1 MTTSTPKTK
10 DMNAKLRN
18 SQFRMVSLKLS
29 TQWTIVPGRL
39 HSKLCA
45 WGVNVGPSNCS
56 RSKQCESIL
65 KREKIKVT
73 ILREF

>member
-10 DMNAKLRN
+10 DINKKSKN
-18 SQFRMVSLKLS
+18 SQFRMISLKLS

-45 WGVNVGPSNCS
+45 WGV
-56 RSKQCESIL
+56 KTETHQ
-65 KREKIKVT
+65 EKAK
-73 ILREF
+73 